1 MTIEVTLSKNTME
14 KSEGSYRLHIGDQ
27 RVVEFPMPDEVIR
40 LVQEEGYTVLGVRV
54 KEGYLSN
61 YGNKLP

>member
-27 RVVEFPMPDEVIR
+27 RVVEFPMPNEVTR
-40 LVQEEGYTVLGVRV
+40 LVQNGYMILGIRV
-54 KEGYLSN
+54 KEGCLSN
-61 YGNKLP
+61 YGNQLP

>member
-27 RVVEFPMPDEVIR
+27 RVVEFPMPSEVTR
-40 LVQEEGYTVLGVRV
+40 LVQDGYMILGVRV

-61 YGNKLP
+61 YGNQLP